1 MEILT
6 HVLLVSMT
14 AILLFILYKRALRL
28 LTRDR
33 INASYAHVTTISW
46 LQSGALA
53 VEVEMPE
60 AGRGEF
66 SFEQDG
72 QPVGAPCEIEFVE
85 GASSYEL
92 EAPEAVPAAD
102 FMLVLKLENQTIRRG
117 VTPL

>member
-1 MEILT
+1 M
-6 HVLLVSMT
+6 LLVSMT

-72 QPVGAPCEIEFVE
+72 KPVGAPCEVEFVA

-92 EAPEAVPAAD
+92 AAPEAVPAAD
-102 FMLVLKLENQTIRRG
+102 FMLVLKLDNQTIRRG
-117 VTPL
+117 VSPL